1 MKPKREV
8 GLVPVLVQI
17 EKMNSSVKGYKGII
31 ILGEKIIFHFD
42 VLTTKDVVD
51 FSAKVKNNLN
61 IDNRLLCMSIEIK
74 NASGEK
80 IFLDKIKY
88 DFFYNILVDHIGR
101 LEYDIESGD
110 LNRRR
115 PLTRLTTDGWF
126 GIYPSRET
134 DCYSLSISSR
144 TIPQDIKECETLLL
158 T

>member
-1 MKPKREV
+1 MKPKREF

-17 EKMNSSVKGYKGII
+17 ERTDSFIRNYKGMIV
-31 ILGEKIIFHFD
+31 LGEKIIFHFD
-42 VLTTKDVVD
+42 VLTTQDIRDCSVKL
-51 FSAKVKNNLN
+51 KNNFN

-74 NASGEK
+74 NSSGEK

-101 LEYDIESGD
+101 LEYDIESGN

-126 GIYPSRET
+126 SIYPSRET

-144 TIPQDIKECETLLL
+144 KIPQGIKECETLLL

>member
-17 EKMNSSVKGYKGII
+17 ERTNSSMRNYRGII
-31 ILGEKIIFHFD
+31 IIGEKIIFHFD
-42 VLTTKDVVD
+42 VLTAENVAD
-51 FSAKVKNNLN
+51 FSVKVKNNLN
-61 IDNRLLCMSIEIK
+61 IDNRLLYMSIEIE
-74 NASGEK
+74 NSSGDK
-80 IFLDKIKY
+80 IYLDKTKY

-101 LEYDIESGD
+101 LEHDIESGD

-126 GIYPSRET
+126 SIYPSRET
-134 DCYSLSISSR
+134 DCYSISISSR
-144 TIPQDIKECETLLL
+144 KIPCDIKECKTLLL

>member
-8 GLVPVLVQI
+8 GLIPVLVQI
-17 EKMNSSVKGYKGII
+17 ERTNSFMKSYSGII
-31 ILGEKIIFHFD
+31 VIGEKIIFHFD
-42 VLTTKDVVD
+42 VLTTQDIAD
-51 FSAKVKNNLN
+51 FSVKVKNNLN
-61 IDNRLLCMSIEIK
+61 IENRLLCMSIEVK
-74 NASGEK
+74 NSSGEK

-144 TIPQDIKECETLLL
+144 KIPQGIKECETLLL